1 MNKGGRAKKASYETV
16 VMRIPQ
22 PLQEE
27 VHRMVEQ
34 FHASLNTNKPV
45 TGIEVRAIDK
55 PVTGI
60 EVRAIDKPVTG
71 IEVRAIDKPV
81 TGIEDPK
88 VLNCDSGS
96 SVKSAS
102 HDIKSKR
109 IDSLKLPTRI
119 FHILGKANLNTIGDL
134 LYYSELDLYEI
145 KGLGGKGVEQLKIAL
160 LQEVGITLAK

>member
-34 FHASLNTNKPV
+34 FHASLNTN
-45 TGIEVRAIDK
+45 K